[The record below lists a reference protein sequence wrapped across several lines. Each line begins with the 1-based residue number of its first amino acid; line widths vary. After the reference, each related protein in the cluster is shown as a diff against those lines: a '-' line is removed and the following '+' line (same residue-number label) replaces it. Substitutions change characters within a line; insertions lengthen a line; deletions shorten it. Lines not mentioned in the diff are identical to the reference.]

1 MAIPTQ
7 GGLGQASAAQV
18 KPVAPVQAGGKFDA
32 NAVQAENIE
41 ELSKSKTSSL
51 RDVVSDELGDQRE
64 KMNSALLRMRESLDA
79 RKNRL
84 FDPVLMQTAAGFLK
98 KTKSGS
104 FGESLGNAAESASA
118 AAEREM
124 LHEAENQKLEME
136 LLGKEQELR
145 RQMGGDQFMSALFGG
160 SPVNAPVAGGNAPA
174 GNFTPVASSTAP
186 VGSAQKP
193 PSNQQVLSAAMDGKI
208 KITDQVIAL
217 ADAIDPKKATLLRE
231 IRNIQIAEDKN
242 RISQEELDFKR
253 GSDKRKVVPRGLRT
267 EREMNAGEYAKYE
280 AAKAQYFIDGDE
292 NKLLDFYDRMGWLES
307 EQVGGRKI
315 TPKPADGT
323 STAVGTS
330 QANGKPPAVG
340 TSTAGEA
347 STFGGTST
355 VGGTSTAGAVESS
368 TIPRAKTTTQLEEEK
383 SRKELENAIEKKRRE
398 SEIEVEASGKT
409 ETQKNRAKAAEEKAT
424 RLVTQAEAAFEN
436 SNIADDMIGYAK
448 NNPNVFNLMNK
459 PGLANAIA
467 RAVEQGAS
475 VGNFNISLP
484 ASTVLQYKLSE
495 EDLTALQ
502 MFMQKSAQL
511 QSRGRQLNRTPGE
524 GAISDYETK
533 LLGGI
538 YALPSDSQRAI
549 ILKSEA
555 LKMQGL
561 FDEEKFKLW
570 DKKKNSM
577 SYDKF
582 LAVDEDF
589 KELKSN
595 YKKALDK
602 VREQNL
608 DLLSPK
614 RKKAE
619 SKSETT
625 NTAPVVTAPAKTSE
639 APKNET
645 YSQRLKRLAEER

>member
-41 ELSKSKTSSL
+41 ELGKSKTSSL

-145 RQMGGDQFMSALFGG
+145 RQMGGDQFMSALLGG
-160 SPVNAPVAGGNAPA
+160 NTVNAPVAGGSTPA
-174 GNFTPVASSTAP
+174 GNFTPVSSSSAP

-193 PSNQQVLSAAMDGKI
+193 PSNQQVLNAAMDGKI

-280 AAKAQYFIDGDE
+280 AARAQFFEDGDE

-307 EQVGGRKI
+307 EQVRGRQI
-315 TPKPADGT
+315 TPKPA
-323 STAVGTS
+323 
-330 QANGKPPAVG
+330 
-340 TSTAGEA
+340 
-347 STFGGTST
+347 
-355 VGGTSTAGAVESS
+355 GGTSTAGGNAPAGGKPSASDTSTATGTSLTGGTSTAGGVSS
-368 TIPRAKTTTQLEEEK
+368 TSIGRAKTQGELDEEK
-383 SRKELENAIEKKRRE
+383 ARKQAEIDIEKDT
-398 SEIEVEASGKT
+398 KT
-409 ETQKNRAKAAEEKAT
+409 EMLKGRAKSAEEKAT
-424 RLVTQAEAAFEN
+424 RLTTQAEAAFEN

-475 VGNFNISLP
+475 VGNFNVSLP
-484 ASTVLQYKLSE
+484 ASTVLQYKLQE
-495 EDLTALQ
+495 EDLAALQ

-538 YALPSDSQRAI
+538 YALPSDSQLAI
-549 ILKSEA
+549 ILKSDA
-555 LKMQGL
+555 LKMQGM
-561 FDEEKFKLW
+561 FDEERYKIWLAKS
-570 DKKKNSM
+570 KNPNY
-577 SYDKF
+577 SYNDF
-582 LAVDEDF
+582 LVDDDY
-589 KELKSN
+589 KELKGK
-595 YKKALDK
+595 YRMALER

-619 SKSETT
+619 GKPTT
-625 NTAPVVTAPAKTSE
+625 TSPAVTSAPAVTAPAKTSE